1 MLLFSSVQKIISP
14 ASLPPL
20 GNLLKLAS
28 VNKWSLILFRFY
40 WGNLILFLEFFTF
53 FWLGKFNFA
62 FRVLFIFYYFVDYS
76 MSATVACLNF
86 VLALQPEKLLSGLD
100 IPSTQFNCPAA
111 LLYNIFSSL
120 DNRLFFSFNPSCDNL
135 VSEMQSM

>member
-1 MLLFSSVQKIISP
+1 MLLFSSVKKIISP
-14 ASLPPL
+14 ASLLPL

-53 FWLGKFNFA
+53 FWLGNLI
-62 FRVLFIFYYFVDYS
+62 LFLEFFLFFIILLTYS

-100 IPSTQFNCPAA
+100 IPATQFNCPAA

-120 DNRLFFSFNPSCDNL
+120 DNRLFFSFNPSFDNL
-135 VSEMQSM
+135 VSEMQSI